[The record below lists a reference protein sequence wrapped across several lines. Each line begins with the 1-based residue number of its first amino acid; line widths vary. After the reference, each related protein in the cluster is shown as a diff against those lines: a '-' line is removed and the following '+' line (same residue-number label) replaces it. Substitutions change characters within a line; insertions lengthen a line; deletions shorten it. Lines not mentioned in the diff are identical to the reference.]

1 MVKGLQ
7 LLKEPEDF
15 ELKKLFMCLLL
26 SFSHDT
32 AALEVKAGAEHLQ
45 MTDSL
50 PGSKLTF
57 TPPSLPFASDHKQP
71 HGPAVPVLLCGAK

>member
-1 MVKGLQ
+1 MVKELQ

-45 MTDSL
+45 TTDSL
-50 PGSKLTF
+50 PGPKLTF
-57 TPPSLPFASDHKQP
+57 TPPPPFLALSLRP
-71 HGPAVPVLLCGAK
+71 